1 MDEQG
6 WKTSGDDTAGLLT
19 RYGELAAELEET
31 EDPARAVLLR
41 RRLAELDDVIDAL
54 SSRAHQPEH

>member
-6 WKTSGDDTAGLLT
+6 WKTSGNDIVGLLT

-31 EDPARAVLLR
+31 EEPARAVLLR
-41 RRLAELDDVIDAL
+41 HRLAELDDVIDAL
-54 SSRAHQPEH
+54 AARAHQPEH